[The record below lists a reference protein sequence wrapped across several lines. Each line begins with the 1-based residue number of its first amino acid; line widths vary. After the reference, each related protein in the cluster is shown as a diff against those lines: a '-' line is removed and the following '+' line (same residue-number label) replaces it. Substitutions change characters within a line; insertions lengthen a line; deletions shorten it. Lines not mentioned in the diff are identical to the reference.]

1 MNRAVGRR
9 AMFESDDD
17 VRRLMRRVEEATQAG
32 WIEVHALVVLQT
44 HFHMLVRSVSGALST
59 AMHFV
64 QAPYGQW
71 FNRTRDRDGPIHRG
85 RFRSKVVDSDVYR
98 RRLISYIDANPV
110 LAGLAATPEAY
121 PHGTARWYAIRHSPA
136 WHSRWWVEAEV
147 VRQTGGARYD
157 PRAYRETFPIVT
169 DEERERMGEAAIGD
183 PAVGAFGAAASP
195 PIDFLLSTTD
205 AGRAEWLR
213 GLATAADGTHAL
225 RTVVSARLV
234 MEIVAAAPPPAA
246 RERTGANARRPDPTT
261 VALLRTL
268 SGCAFGEIGEVLDCS
283 ISSAYRAWRAARHR
297 LVVDAA
303 FAARVATL
311 TGQVLAAAFGRW
323 V

>member
-1 MNRAVGRR
+1 
-9 AMFESDDD
+9 MFESDDD
-17 VRRLMRRVEEATQAG
+17 VRRLMRRVEEATEAG
-32 WIEVHALVVLQT
+32 IEIHALVVLQT

-59 AMHFV
+59 AMHTV

-110 LAGLAATPEAY
+110 RAGLAATPEAY

-169 DEERERMGEAAIGD
+169 DEERERMGETVVGDAAS
-183 PAVGAFGAAASP
+183 GAFGAGSFP
-195 PIDFLLSTTD
+195 PIDYLLSTTD

-213 GLATAADGTHAL
+213 ELATAADGTRAL
-225 RTVVSARLV
+225 HPVVSARLV
-234 MEIVAAAPPPAA
+234 VDLVAAAPPPVTP
-246 RERTGANARRPDPTT
+246 ERTRPNARRPDPTT

-268 SGCAFGEIGEVLDCS
+268 SGCAFGEIGELLDCS
-283 ISSAYRAWRAARHR
+283 ISSAHRTWQTVRHR
-297 LVVDAA
+297 LVADEA
-303 FAARVATL
+303 FAARVASL
-311 TGQVLAAAFGRW
+311 TGQALAAAFRRW